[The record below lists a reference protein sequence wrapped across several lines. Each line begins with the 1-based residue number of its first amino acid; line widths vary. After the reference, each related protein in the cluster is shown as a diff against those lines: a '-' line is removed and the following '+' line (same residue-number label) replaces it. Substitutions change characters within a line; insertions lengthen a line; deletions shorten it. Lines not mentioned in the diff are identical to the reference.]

1 MSLGTGSVE
10 NYAGHQ
16 ASEVSLIPESLP
28 ERDSR
33 LLRLAYKLSLPSTFG
48 SDVTAKL
55 HAFIP
60 TEQGRHQS

>member
-1 MSLGTGSVE
+1 MSLGMGSVE

-16 ASEVSLIPESLP
+16 ASEVSLIPESLLG
-28 ERDSR
+28 RDSR

-48 SDVTAKL
+48 SNVTAIQ

-60 TEQGRHQS
+60 AKQGRHQS